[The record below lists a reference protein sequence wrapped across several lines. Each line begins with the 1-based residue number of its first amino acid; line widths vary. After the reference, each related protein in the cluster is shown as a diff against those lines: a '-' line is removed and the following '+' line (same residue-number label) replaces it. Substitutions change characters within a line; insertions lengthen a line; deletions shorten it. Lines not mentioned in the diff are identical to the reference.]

1 MDKRR
6 VGMEICPSG
15 AEWCTHRAIETVPY
29 EKMAAQAGFK
39 NGTRPTKGLSLRDA
53 ERYKTV
59 PYGKMERMRRLR
71 ATGVGRP
78 YDKARKIA

>member
-1 MDKRR
+1 MPPAANCPMDKRR

-15 AEWCTHRAIETVPY
+15 AEWCTHRAIE
-29 EKMAAQAGFK
+29 
-39 NGTRPTKGLSLRDA
+39 
-53 ERYKTV
+53 TV